1 MDCRRPAQLKELNPA
16 HQISPLED
24 SRWEAFLAAH
34 PRSSVFHTTAWLDS
48 LRRTYGYQPICF
60 TTSSPNDPL
69 QNGLVVCRVESW
81 ITGHRLVS
89 LPFSDHCDF
98 LIDTLANV
106 PILLAALSQECRE
119 QKQAYVEIRPLCPP
133 DGIEPF
139 FSPTSEYC
147 FHELNLAPA
156 LANLFQNF
164 HKDSTQRK
172 IRRAE
177 RENLTEQ
184 VGRSESLLV
193 GFYRLQQLTRRRHG
207 VPPQPRSWF
216 RNLINCFGNALQIRL
231 AFKADRPI
239 AGILTLRH
247 KHSLV
252 YKYGCSDPEFN
263 NLGGMQLLFWRAIQ
277 EAKES
282 GLRKFDLGR
291 SDVDNEG
298 LITFKDRWG
307 ATQSTLSYLRHAP
320 SGRPPRDAKRA
331 RADWRSRLAKQI
343 FSHAP
348 DGVLSMATNLL
359 YKHVG

>member
-1 MDCRRPAQLKELNPA
+1 
-16 HQISPLED
+16 
-24 SRWEAFLAAH
+24 
-34 PRSSVFHTTAWLDS
+34 
-48 LRRTYGYQPICF
+48 
-60 TTSSPNDPL
+60 
-69 QNGLVVCRVESW
+69 
-81 ITGHRLVS
+81 VS

-106 PILLAALSQECRE
+106 PILLAALVQECE
-119 QKQAYVEIRPLCPP
+119 KQKQAYVEIRPLCPP
-133 DGIEPF
+133 DVIESF
-139 FSPTSEYC
+139 FSPTVAYC
-147 FHELNLAPA
+147 FHELNLEPT
-156 LANLFQNF
+156 LEILFRNF

-184 VGRSESLLV
+184 TGRSESLLE

-216 RNLINCFGNALQIRL
+216 RNLIDCFGEALQIRL
-231 AFKADRPI
+231 AFKGDRPI
-239 AGILTLRH
+239 SGILTLRH

-263 NLGGMQLLFWRAIQ
+263 NLGGMHLLFWRAIQ
-277 EAKES
+277 EAKRL
-282 GLRKFDLGR
+282 GLHQFDLGR

-307 ATQSTLSYLRHAP
+307 ATRSTLGYLRHAV
-320 SGRPPRDAKRA
+320 SGRPPRSAKLA
-331 RADWRSRLAKQI
+331 GADWKSRLAKQV

-348 DGVLSMATNLL
+348 DGVLSLATNLL
-359 YKHVG
+359 YRHVG